1 MKSIALFPYCISV
14 FFMMCASYYLSFTWK
29 INAMVW
35 FLLAS
40 IMSIIFYSHNK
51 KEFRIT
57 KKEQSILV
65 LWSICSLYIA
75 LSPGFNLGNL
85 LRNLLIWLS
94 GVVLIC
100 MSLKLKMK
108 FLGFVSR
115 GTSFILCFSLI
126 GWGIYHMGI
135 PLPNKIVTD
144 YDDGYHILSDYFFF
158 LINENSQFDFYQRFT
173 SLFIEPGQMAS
184 ICVILL
190 FSNIFLKG
198 KRFDI
203 IILAISL
210 ICSFSLAGWMV
221 TAIGF
226 FLMLIMKYQ
235 SKVILLFFFIFI
247 LGLFLTIKYVSED
260 SLVGKLIIERLVFD
274 EEKGF
279 AGNNRTGED
288 FEYNF
293 EKYIQSKKCILGLDG
308 ELHEGNNWTTGNSGY
323 KVTIVYFGFVGLLIM
338 LLLLFKIFI
347 INRSSYGFVL
357 FCCYLLLGAI
367 RNFWLN
373 PYWLFILI
381 CAIPL
386 IQQQNKLQS
395 SNLVRK

>member
-1 MKSIALFPYCISV
+1 MKS
-14 FFMMCASYYLSFTWK
+14 
-29 INAMVW
+29 
-35 FLLAS
+35 
-40 IMSIIFYSHNK
+40 
-51 KEFRIT
+51 
-57 KKEQSILV
+57 
-65 LWSICSLYIA
+65 
-75 LSPGFNLGNL
+75 
-85 LRNLLIWLS
+85 
-94 GVVLIC
+94 
-100 MSLKLKMK
+100 
-108 FLGFVSR
+108 
-115 GTSFILCFSLI
+115 
-126 GWGIYHMGI
+126 
-135 PLPNKIVTD
+135 
-144 YDDGYHILSDYFFF
+144 
-158 LINENSQFDFYQRFT
+158 
-173 SLFIEPGQMAS
+173 
-184 ICVILL
+184 
-190 FSNIFLKG
+190 
-198 KRFDI
+198 
-203 IILAISL
+203 
-210 ICSFSLAGWMV
+210 
-221 TAIGF
+221 
-226 FLMLIMKYQ
+226 Q